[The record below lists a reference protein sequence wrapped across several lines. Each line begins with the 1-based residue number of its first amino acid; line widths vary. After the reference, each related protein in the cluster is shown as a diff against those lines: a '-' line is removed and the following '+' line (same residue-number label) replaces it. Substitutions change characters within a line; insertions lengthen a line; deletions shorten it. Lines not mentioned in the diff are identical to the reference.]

1 MLNLGLS
8 LLKTRL
14 LSRYAQGYSIPINV
28 SFIRALYVIM
38 TDEPERSLSLLA
50 LQDASLEAVTV
61 IRDEIQFVF
70 ENNPEQGPFSQ
81 TVYGL
86 VRLMSD
92 RSQATMMLTSWSMP
106 WDAEIV
112 LRAFYE
118 TAIKVL
124 LFTKSPRG
132 QREKLLTEFWD
143 DFDSIHMVRRARK
156 AAFALGTP
164 SESESGRDVFE
175 ALINPDYNDLSHRHN
190 KATRKAIEQRWSFSE
205 IIETLSRLDAGE
217 EVQHAKSLLH
227 MYGMA
232 SHFVHGDKTALDMA
246 HDRVTRPEPER
257 SIVAAAQAAR
267 IHSDIVHLWFFCA
280 DTISRA
286 LDVPFRDAA
295 TVVAAVQKVGQ
306 LGRPFVVLFED
317 SQKAF
322 YQGLREKYG
331 SKRTGVEP

>member
-1 MLNLGLS
+1 
-8 LLKTRL
+8 
-14 LSRYAQGYSIPINV
+14 
-28 SFIRALYVIM
+28 M
-38 TDEPERSLSLLA
+38 TDEPERSLSLLT
-50 LQDASLEAVTV
+50 LQDASLGAITV
-61 IRDEIQFVF
+61 IRDEIQFMF
-70 ENNPEQGPFSQ
+70 ENNPEKGPFSQ

-86 VRLMSD
+86 VWLMGD
-92 RSQATMMLTSWSMP
+92 RSQATLMLTSWSMP

-118 TAIKVL
+118 TAAKVL
-124 LFTKSPRG
+124 LLTKSPKA
-132 QREKLLTEFWD
+132 QQEKLLTEFWD
-143 DFDSIHMVRRARK
+143 DFDSIHTIRRARK

-164 SESESGRDVFE
+164 GESETDRDVFE

-190 KATRKAIEQRWSFSE
+190 KAARKEIEQRWSFSE
-205 IIETLSRLDAGE
+205 IIETLSRLGDGE
-217 EVQHAKSLLH
+217 DVRHVRSLLH

-280 DTISRA
+280 ETISRA
-286 LDVPFRDAA
+286 LGVPFRDAA
-295 TVVAAVQKVGQ
+295 TVVAAVQKVRR

-322 YQGLREKYG
+322 YQGLREKYA
-331 SKRTGVEP
+331 SKRTEVEP